1 MLKIKLKDIGVFY
14 NGLKGKNLSDF
25 SDNYPDKYI
34 DFKSILND
42 NINISELPC
51 VKINEGEQQN
61 VVKRNDLLINM
72 TSENIDDIGLCN
84 IYCYDEK
91 VFLNSFSQGFRVSD
105 NYDPHYISYL
115 LKSPNY
121 RRKIKKQS
129 QGITRINLASSRL
142 GNIDLLIH
150 NYDKQKKIGSF
161 FKELDE
167 LIEIYSCIRSNYQDQ
182 FQSLLSELSLY
193 LYKNGDKMKISDFF
207 NISSEVNGN
216 ENNKVY
222 TISSTNGIIPQDKYF
237 TKEIAS
243 RDLSKYKIIKKGQF
257 AYNKSYSKHT
267 PVGCVRKMYDNI
279 GILSPFYMV
288 LSPLS
293 ENNLFDYYF

>member
-1 MLKIKLKDIGVFY
+1 M
-14 NGLKGKNLSDF
+14 
-25 SDNYPDKYI
+25 
-34 DFKSILND
+34 
-42 NINISELPC
+42 
-51 VKINEGEQQN
+51 
-61 VVKRNDLLINM
+61 
-72 TSENIDDIGLCN
+72 
-84 IYCYDEK
+84 
-91 VFLNSFSQGFRVSD
+91 
-105 NYDPHYISYL
+105 
-115 LKSPNY
+115 
-121 RRKIKKQS
+121 
-129 QGITRINLASSRL
+129 
-142 GNIDLLIH
+142 
-150 NYDKQKKIGSF
+150 
-161 FKELDE
+161 
-167 LIEIYSCIRSNYQDQ
+167 IEIYSCIRSNYQDQ
-182 FQSLLSELSLY
+182 FQSLLTELSLY

-207 NISSEVNGN
+207 NISSEVNGD

-293 ENNLFDYYF
+293 ENNLFDYYFLTDIWNYELGRVIGKSARNQLSISDKEFCNIPVYYKSSEFVTKLIEALNIIKNLLLEYNELITNAEKVKKYYLNKIFN